1 MTTLKVPIKIFLTPL
16 RFVSPCFM
24 FQAKQREAVEEANAA
39 EAELADILAKA
50 EALERS
56 AEEKTD
62 ELNMVEEELDA
73 TEKKIQE
80 QVSFL

>member
-1 MTTLKVPIKIFLTPL
+1 MDHSTYLL
-16 RFVSPCFM
+16 
-24 FQAKQREAVEEANAA
+24 QAKQREAVEEANAA

>member
-1 MTTLKVPIKIFLTPL
+1 
-16 RFVSPCFM
+16 M